1 MRSNCS
7 SCASKS
13 VNVFD
18 IQNVIDRAREFDIT
32 VDDVAL
38 TELRF
43 GREFTAAVE
52 AKQVAQQDAE
62 RSKFI
67 VDKALEEK
75 RSN

>member
-67 VDKALEEK
+67 VDKALEE
-75 RSN
+75 NYY